1 MKHLDIAHAYFQ
13 GLIHFLQKNNLEI
26 QLQVSQYIPKQIQE
40 MKASVMKTFDELEQ
54 LLLRETRKIAY
65 IKLSDGNVEIAKWLS
80 HIETVN
86 EAATLLSVA
95 QENGSD
101 VHKFIASK
109 NVKKQLADVD
119 RTIGQSRGQLQSR
132 SLSFSFDKGTLLRN
146 AHVGLNNV
154 NKSLA
159 EIDSPGIQQK
169 QQQSASKY
177 TTGYGPGTTFNPF
190 AKFSVVTKQV
200 ETPIYSYGQLAL
212 HKQRS
217 FYDD

>member
-1 MKHLDIAHAYFQ
+1 M
-13 GLIHFLQKNNLEI
+13 
-26 QLQVSQYIPKQIQE
+26 
-40 MKASVMKTFDELEQ
+40 
-54 LLLRETRKIAY
+54 
-65 IKLSDGNVEIAKWLS
+65 LS

-119 RTIGQSRGQLQSR
+119 RTIGLSHSQLQSK

-154 NKSLA
+154 YKSLA
-159 EIDSPGIQQK
+159 EIDSEGIQQK

-177 TTGYGPGTTFNPF
+177 PTGYGRGTTFNPF
-190 AKFSVVTKQV
+190 AKFLVVTKQV
-200 ETPIYSYGQLAL
+200 ETRNYPYGQPAL